1 MLYFF
6 LEEDNLKHRVGEG
19 EMNEKKP
26 ANTSKQTK
34 AISIIVKKKKNLEL
48 TVFIFFFFFWNILYL
63 AI

>member
-34 AISIIVKKKKNLEL
+34 AISIIVKKKKKSGTDSIYL
-48 TVFIFFFFFWNILYL
+48 FFFFWNILYL